1 MADGVLKEGKN
12 RGHQLLFF
20 VDINSFLLYY
30 VKMMKQGVNVMFEL
44 VELYEDA
51 FRFPKIRKEYEE
63 YLDRLADE
71 YDYVK
76 SLEMDNI
83 NITSTV

>member
-1 MADGVLKEGKN
+1 
-12 RGHQLLFF
+12 
-20 VDINSFLLYY
+20 
-30 VKMMKQGVNVMFEL
+30 MFEL

>member
-1 MADGVLKEGKN
+1 
-12 RGHQLLFF
+12 
-20 VDINSFLLYY
+20 
-30 VKMMKQGVNVMFEL
+30 MKQGVNVMFEL

-51 FRFPKIRKEYEE
+51 FRFPEIRKEYEE

-76 SLEMDNI
+76 SLDMDNI
-83 NITSTV
+83 NIKSTV